1 MNQPMRRTM
10 SAALQTVELP
20 PEAMALIRE
29 GSAKPL
35 TKALSAVPPQPEIH
49 PVESSGA
56 IIELE
61 EAAVAERPRVAKAR
75 PPREKLEPL
84 PASSSIVS
92 MTVRVP
98 VELPNA
104 LLRVSV
110 ERKLQRQK
118 PFTQQEMVATA
129 VREWLRRNGYSESG
143 TEL

>member
-1 MNQPMRRTM
+1 MNQPMRRSM
-10 SAALQTVELP
+10 SVALQTVELP
-20 PEAMALIRE
+20 PEAIALIKE
-29 GSAKPL
+29 GSARPMKKPV
-35 TKALSAVPPQPEIH
+35 APVDPQPMIEAS
-49 PVESSGA
+49 ESSEA

-61 EAAVAERPRVAKAR
+61 EVTERPRTVKVR
-75 PPREKLEPL
+75 PPREKPEPM
-84 PASSSIVS
+84 PAASTIVS

-110 ERKLQRQK
+110 ERRLQRQK
-118 PFTQQEMVATA
+118 PCTQQEMVATA